1 VHTPVLDVLRPAV
14 WLSARLYFG
23 IRFEGVANIPKHGP
37 LLITPNHVTFADP
50 PLVSIPIRRP
60 VHYMA
65 WDRLFQIRGLSWLI
79 RRLRAFPVDIESSD
93 PKATRAAVRLL
104 DAGQVVMIFPE
115 AGRSLDGRLQRF
127 RLGAFRLACAR
138 GVPVLPVTILGGH
151 ESWPPGRV
159 LPRPGRLTIVYH
171 PVAAPPANGGD
182 LRHAARQLAD
192 RVREAVASRLPSS
205 LIPPAAADGRG

>member
-1 VHTPVLDVLRPAV
+1 VQTPVLDVVRPAI
-14 WLSARLYFG
+14 WLGARLYFG
-23 IRFEGVANIPKHGP
+23 IRFEGIPHIPRHGP

-65 WDRLFQIRGLSWLI
+65 WDKLFDIRGLAWLI
-79 RRLRAFPVDIESSD
+79 RRLRAFPVDIESAD
-93 PKATRAAVRLL
+93 PKATRAAARLL
-104 DAGQVVMIFPE
+104 DAGQVVMMFPE

-127 RLGAFRLACAR
+127 KLGAFRLACAK

-151 ESWPPGRV
+151 ESWPPGRI

-171 PVAAPPANGGD
+171 PVIAPPTDAGD

-192 RVREAVASRLPSS
+192 RVREAVASRLPTAVR
-205 LIPPAAADGRG
+205 PPAEEERA